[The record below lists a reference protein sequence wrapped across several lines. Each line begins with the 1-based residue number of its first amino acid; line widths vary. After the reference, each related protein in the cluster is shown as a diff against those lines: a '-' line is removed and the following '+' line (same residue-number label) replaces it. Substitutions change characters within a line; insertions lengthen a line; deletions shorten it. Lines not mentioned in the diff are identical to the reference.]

1 MGKGKLQLL
10 ATCPVSSN
18 TWSITWNIQYLD
30 VWIQGH

>member
-18 TWSITWNIQYLD
+18 T
-30 VWIQGH
+30 